1 VCRSHRVVSVTTQI
15 NVIKRC
21 DTYLMKLTKKLIAIP
36 VVVLV
41 AAAAFALPASAAT
54 PERYVTVNAEGI
66 VQVTPDAVRIN
77 ASVSLVAG
85 TSALALSKTSTAA
98 AKVRA
103 ALVAKKIATKD
114 IKTTSISVYPEY
126 NYTQDK
132 GSVQIGYRA
141 SQSFEVIVRNAA
153 SAGAV
158 VDDVVAAAGDDVQ
171 IQGATPFVLDS
182 AKATASARAAAVANA
197 RAKAKSY
204 AELLDVKLGKV
215 TYLVENSSPVSY
227 TPLMGVAKAADSGAT
242 EIDLGNQDV
251 TVSITI
257 RWSLL

>member
-1 VCRSHRVVSVTTQI
+1 
-15 NVIKRC
+15 
-21 DTYLMKLTKKLIAIP
+21 MKITKKFIAIP

-54 PERYVTVNAEGI
+54 PERYVTVNAEGV

-85 TSALALSKTSTAA
+85 TSAQALSKTSTAA

-103 ALVAKKIATKD
+103 ALIAKKIATKD

-158 VDDVVAAAGDDVQ
+158 VDDVVTAAGDDVQ

-227 TPLMGVAKAADSGAT
+227 TPIMGVAKAADSMAT

-257 RWSLL
+257 RWSLI

>member
-1 VCRSHRVVSVTTQI
+1 
-15 NVIKRC
+15 
-21 DTYLMKLTKKLIAIP
+21 MKLTKKYLAVP

-54 PERYVTVNAEGI
+54 PERYVTVNAEGV

-85 TSALALSKTSTAA
+85 TSAQALSKTSTAA

-171 IQGATPFVLDS
+171 IQGATPFILDS

-227 TPLMGVAKAADSGAT
+227 APIMGVAKAADSGAT

>member
-1 VCRSHRVVSVTTQI
+1 
-15 NVIKRC
+15 
-21 DTYLMKLTKKLIAIP
+21 
-36 VVVLV
+36 
-41 AAAAFALPASAAT
+41 
-54 PERYVTVNAEGI
+54 
-66 VQVTPDAVRIN
+66 
-77 ASVSLVAG
+77 
-85 TSALALSKTSTAA
+85 
-98 AKVRA
+98 
-103 ALVAKKIATKD
+103 VAKKIATKD

-141 SQSFEVIVRNAA
+141 SQSFEVIIRNAT

-158 VDDVVAAAGDDVQ
+158 VDDVVAAAGDSIQ

-204 AELLDVKLGKV
+204 AELLEVKLGKV
-215 TYLVENSSPVSY
+215 TYLVENSSPVAY
-227 TPLMGVAKAADSGAT
+227 PTIMGLAKSSDSMAT

-257 RWSLL
+257 RWSLI

>member
-1 VCRSHRVVSVTTQI
+1 
-15 NVIKRC
+15 
-21 DTYLMKLTKKLIAIP
+21 MKLTKKLIAIP

-54 PERYVTVNAEGI
+54 PERYVTVNAEGV

-227 TPLMGVAKAADSGAT
+227 TPIMGVAKAADSGAT

>member
-1 VCRSHRVVSVTTQI
+1 
-15 NVIKRC
+15 
-21 DTYLMKLTKKLIAIP
+21 MKITKKLIAIP
-36 VVVLV
+36 VVALV

-85 TSALALSKTSTAA
+85 TSATALSQASTAA
-98 AKVRA
+98 SKVRA

-114 IKTTSISVYPEY
+114 IKTTSITVYPEY

-158 VDDVVAAAGDDVQ
+158 G
-171 IQGATPFVLDS
+171 
-182 AKATASARAAAVANA
+182 
-197 RAKAKSY
+197 
-204 AELLDVKLGKV
+204 
-215 TYLVENSSPVSY
+215 
-227 TPLMGVAKAADSGAT
+227 
-242 EIDLGNQDV
+242 
-251 TVSITI
+251 
-257 RWSLL
+257 

>member
-1 VCRSHRVVSVTTQI
+1 MKTLKKVSQ
-15 NVIKRC
+15 
-21 DTYLMKLTKKLIAIP
+21 KKFLAIP
-36 VVVLV
+36 VVALV
-41 AAAAFALPASAAT
+41 AAAAFAMPASAAT
-54 PERYVTVNAEGI
+54 PERYITVNAEGV

-77 ASVSLVAG
+77 ATVSLIAP
-85 TSALALSKTSTAA
+85 TSAEALSKASASA

-103 ALVAKKIATKD
+103 ALKAKKIESKD

-141 SQSFEVIVRNAA
+141 TQSFEVIVRNAA

-158 VDDVVAAAGDDVQ
+158 VDDVVAAGGDNVQ

-182 AKATASARAAAVANA
+182 AKATASARTAAVANA
-197 RAKAKSY
+197 RAKATSY
-204 AELLDVKLGKV
+204 ASLLKVKLGKV

-227 TPLMGVAKAADSGAT
+227 APIMGVAKAADTGAT
-242 EIDLGNQDV
+242 EIDLGKQDV

-257 RWSLL
+257 RWALN

>member
-1 VCRSHRVVSVTTQI
+1 
-15 NVIKRC
+15 
-21 DTYLMKLTKKLIAIP
+21 MKLNKKFIAIP
-36 VVVLV
+36 VVALV

-54 PERYVTVNAEGI
+54 PERYITVNAEGV
-66 VQVTPDAVRIN
+66 VQVTPDAVRLN
-77 ASVSLVAG
+77 ASVTNVAS
-85 TSALALSKTSTAA
+85 TSAAALSQTSAA
-98 AKVRA
+98 ATKVRN
-103 ALVAKKIATKD
+103 ALKAKNIATKD
-114 IKTTSISVYPEY
+114 VKTTTISVYPEY

-141 SQSFEVIVRNAA
+141 TQGFEVIIRNAV

-158 VDDVVAAAGDDVQ
+158 VDDVVAAAGDSVQ

-215 TYLVENSSPVSY
+215 TYLVENSSPVAY
-227 TPLMGVAKAADSGAT
+227 PTVMGLEKAADSMAT
-242 EIDLGNQDV
+242 QIDLGNQDV

-257 RWSLL
+257 RWSLV

>member
-1 VCRSHRVVSVTTQI
+1 
-15 NVIKRC
+15 
-21 DTYLMKLTKKLIAIP
+21 MKLTKKLIAIP
-36 VVVLV
+36 VVAAVALV

-54 PERYVTVNAEGI
+54 PERYITINAEGI
-66 VQVTPDAVRIN
+66 VKVTPDAVRLN
-77 ASVSLVAG
+77 ANVTLISA
-85 TSALALSKTSTAA
+85 TSAEALSKTSAAA

-141 SQSFEVIVRNAA
+141 SQSFEVIIRNAT

-158 VDDVVAAAGDDVQ
+158 VDDVVTAAGDSIQ

-182 AKATASARAAAVANA
+182 TKATASARTAAVANA
-197 RAKAKSY
+197 KAKASSY
-204 AELLDVKLGKV
+204 TSLLGVKLGKV

-227 TPLMGVAKAADSGAT
+227 PTILGMAKAADSGAT

>member
-1 VCRSHRVVSVTTQI
+1 
-15 NVIKRC
+15 
-21 DTYLMKLTKKLIAIP
+21 MKLTKKIIAIP

-66 VQVTPDAVRIN
+66 VQVTPDAVRLN
-77 ASVSLVAG
+77 ATVTNIAP
-85 TSALALSKTSTAA
+85 TSAVALSQTSAAA

-103 ALVAKKIATKD
+103 ALKAKMIATKD
-114 IKTTSISVYPEY
+114 VKTTSITVYPEY

-141 SQSFEVIVRNAA
+141 SQSFEVIIRNAT
-153 SAGAV
+153 SAGV
-158 VDDVVAAAGDDVQ
+158 IVDDVVAAAGDTIQ

-227 TPLMGVAKAADSGAT
+227 QPLMGVAKAADTGAT

-257 RWSLL
+257 RWSLV

>member
-1 VCRSHRVVSVTTQI
+1 
-15 NVIKRC
+15 
-21 DTYLMKLTKKLIAIP
+21 MKLTNKLTPKKLIAIP
-36 VVVLV
+36 VVALV

-85 TSALALSKTSTAA
+85 TSAQALSKTSTAA

-204 AELLDVKLGKV
+204 AELLDVKLGRV

-227 TPLMGVAKAADSGAT
+227 VPLVGVAKSADSGAT

>member
-1 VCRSHRVVSVTTQI
+1 
-15 NVIKRC
+15 
-21 DTYLMKLTKKLIAIP
+21 MKLTKKLIAIP

-54 PERYVTVNAEGI
+54 PERYVTVNAEGV

-85 TSALALSKTSTAA
+85 TSAQALSRTSTAA

-114 IKTTSISVYPEY
+114 IKTTSITVYPEY

-227 TPLMGVAKAADSGAT
+227 TPIMGVAKAADSGAT
-242 EIDLGNQDV
+242 EIDLGKQDV

>member
-1 VCRSHRVVSVTTQI
+1 MKI
-15 NVIKRC
+15 N
-21 DTYLMKLTKKLIAIP
+21 KKFIAIP

-41 AAAAFALPASAAT
+41 AAVAFALPASAAT

-77 ASVSLVAG
+77 ASVSLIAG
-85 TSALALSKTSTAA
+85 TSAQALSKTSTAA

-227 TPLMGVAKAADSGAT
+227 SPIMGIAKAADSMAT

-257 RWSLL
+257 RWSLI

>member
-1 VCRSHRVVSVTTQI
+1 
-15 NVIKRC
+15 
-21 DTYLMKLTKKLIAIP
+21 MKLTKKLIAIP

-54 PERYVTVNAEGI
+54 PERYVTVNAEGV

-227 TPLMGVAKAADSGAT
+227 TPLMGVAKAADSMAT

>member
-1 VCRSHRVVSVTTQI
+1 
-15 NVIKRC
+15 
-21 DTYLMKLTKKLIAIP
+21 MKLKRKIIAIP
-36 VVVLV
+36 VAVLV

-54 PERYVTVNAEGI
+54 PERYVTVNAEGV

-85 TSALALSKTSTAA
+85 TSAQALSKTSTAA

-227 TPLMGVAKAADSGAT
+227 QPLMGVAKSADTGAT

>member
-1 VCRSHRVVSVTTQI
+1 
-15 NVIKRC
+15 
-21 DTYLMKLTKKLIAIP
+21 MKLTKKLIAIP

-103 ALVAKKIATKD
+103 ALVAKKIAPKD

>member
-1 VCRSHRVVSVTTQI
+1 
-15 NVIKRC
+15 
-21 DTYLMKLTKKLIAIP
+21 MKLTKKLTPKKLTAIP
-36 VVVLV
+36 VVALV
-41 AAAAFALPASAAT
+41 AAAALALPASAAT

-66 VQVTPDAVRIN
+66 VQVTPDAVRLN

-85 TSALALSKTSTAA
+85 TSAQALSKTSTAA

-158 VDDVVAAAGDDVQ
+158 VDDVVTAAGDDVQ

-227 TPLMGVAKAADSGAT
+227 SPIMGIAKAADSGAT

>member
-1 VCRSHRVVSVTTQI
+1 
-15 NVIKRC
+15 
-21 DTYLMKLTKKLIAIP
+21 MKTLKNLSQKKFLAIP
-36 VVVLV
+36 VVALV
-41 AAAAFALPASAAT
+41 AAAAFAMPASAAT
-54 PERYVTVNAEGI
+54 PERYITVNAEGV

-77 ASVSLVAG
+77 ATVSLIAP
-85 TSALALSKTSTAA
+85 TSAEALSKASAGA

-103 ALVAKKIATKD
+103 ALKAKKIESKD

-141 SQSFEVIVRNAA
+141 TQSFEVIVRNAA

-158 VDDVVAAAGDDVQ
+158 VDDVVVAGGDNVQ

-182 AKATASARAAAVANA
+182 AKATASARTAAVANA
-197 RAKAKSY
+197 RAKATSY
-204 AELLDVKLGKV
+204 ASLLKVKLGKV

-227 TPLMGVAKAADSGAT
+227 TPIMGVAKAADTGAT
-242 EIDLGNQDV
+242 EIDLGKQDV

-257 RWSLL
+257 RWALN

>member
-1 VCRSHRVVSVTTQI
+1 
-15 NVIKRC
+15 
-21 DTYLMKLTKKLIAIP
+21 MKITKKFIAIP
-36 VVVLV
+36 VVALV

-54 PERYVTVNAEGI
+54 PARYVTVNAEGV

-85 TSALALSKTSTAA
+85 TSAQALSKTSTAA

-103 ALVAKKIATKD
+103 ALIAKKIATKD

-153 SAGAV
+153 SAGVV

-227 TPLMGVAKAADSGAT
+227 TPIMGVAKAADSMAT

-257 RWSLL
+257 RWSLI

>member
-1 VCRSHRVVSVTTQI
+1 MKTT
-15 NVIKRC
+15 K
-21 DTYLMKLTKKLIAIP
+21 KLTSRKLIAIP
-36 VVVLV
+36 VVALV

-54 PERYVTVNAEGI
+54 PERYVTVNAEGV

>member
-1 VCRSHRVVSVTTQI
+1 
-15 NVIKRC
+15 
-21 DTYLMKLTKKLIAIP
+21 
-36 VVVLV
+36 VVLV

-227 TPLMGVAKAADSGAT
+227 TPIMGVAKAADSGAT

>member
-1 VCRSHRVVSVTTQI
+1 
-15 NVIKRC
+15 
-21 DTYLMKLTKKLIAIP
+21 MKLSKKLIAIP
-36 VVVLV
+36 VVALV
-41 AAAAFALPASAAT
+41 AAAVFALPASAAT
-54 PERYVTVNAEGI
+54 PERYVTVNAEGV

-103 ALVAKKIATKD
+103 ALIAKKIATKD
-114 IKTTSISVYPEY
+114 IKTTSITVYPEY

-141 SQSFEVIVRNAA
+141 AQSFEVIVRNAA

-204 AELLDVKLGKV
+204 ATLLDVKLGKV

-227 TPLMGVAKAADSGAT
+227 APIMGVAKAADSGAT

>member
-1 VCRSHRVVSVTTQI
+1 MKTLKKVSQ
-15 NVIKRC
+15 
-21 DTYLMKLTKKLIAIP
+21 KKLLAIP
-36 VVVLV
+36 VVALV
-41 AAAAFALPASAAT
+41 AAAAFAMPASAAT
-54 PERYVTVNAEGI
+54 PERYITVNAEGV

-77 ASVSLVAG
+77 ATVSLIAP
-85 TSALALSKTSTAA
+85 TSAEALSKASAGA

-103 ALVAKKIATKD
+103 ALKAKKIESKD

-141 SQSFEVIVRNAA
+141 TQSFEVIVRNAA

-158 VDDVVAAAGDDVQ
+158 VDDVVVAGGDNVQ

-182 AKATASARAAAVANA
+182 AKATASARTAAVANA
-197 RAKAKSY
+197 RAKATSY
-204 AELLDVKLGKV
+204 ASLLKVKLGKV

-227 TPLMGVAKAADSGAT
+227 TPIMGVAKAADTGAT
-242 EIDLGNQDV
+242 EIDLGKQDV

-257 RWSLL
+257 RWALN

>member
-1 VCRSHRVVSVTTQI
+1 
-15 NVIKRC
+15 
-21 DTYLMKLTKKLIAIP
+21 MKLTKKYIAIP
-36 VVVLV
+36 VAVLV

-54 PERYVTVNAEGI
+54 PERYVTVNAEGV

-85 TSALALSKTSTAA
+85 TSAQALAKTSTAA

-227 TPLMGVAKAADSGAT
+227 SPIMGIAKAADSMAT

>member
-1 VCRSHRVVSVTTQI
+1 
-15 NVIKRC
+15 
-21 DTYLMKLTKKLIAIP
+21 MKLTKKLIAIP

-41 AAAAFALPASAAT
+41 AAAAFALPASATT

-66 VQVTPDAVRIN
+66 VQVTPDAVRLN
-77 ASVSLVAG
+77 ATVTNMAP
-85 TSALALSKTSTAA
+85 TSAAALSQTSAAA

-103 ALVAKKIATKD
+103 ALKAKMIATKD
-114 IKTTSISVYPEY
+114 VKTTSITVYPEY

-141 SQSFEVIVRNAA
+141 SQSFEVIIRNAT

-158 VDDVVAAAGDDVQ
+158 VDDVVAAAGDTIQ

-227 TPLMGVAKAADSGAT
+227 EPLMGVAKAADTGAT

-257 RWSLL
+257 RWSLV

>member
-1 VCRSHRVVSVTTQI
+1 M
-15 NVIKRC
+15 KRC
-21 DTYLMKLTKKLIAIP
+21 DTNLMKLTKKLTPKKLIAIP
-36 VVVLV
+36 VVALV
-41 AAAAFALPASAAT
+41 AAAALALPASAAT

-85 TSALALSKTSTAA
+85 TSAQALSKTSTAA

-227 TPLMGVAKAADSGAT
+227 SPIMGIAKATDSGAT

>member
-1 VCRSHRVVSVTTQI
+1 MKTFKKVTP
-15 NVIKRC
+15 
-21 DTYLMKLTKKLIAIP
+21 KKLIAIP
-36 VVVLV
+36 VVALV
-41 AAAAFALPASAAT
+41 AAAAFAMPASAAT
-54 PERYVTVNAEGI
+54 PERYITVNAEGI

-77 ASVSLVAG
+77 ASVSLVAS
-85 TSALALSKTSTAA
+85 TSATALSQASTAA

-114 IKTTSISVYPEY
+114 IKTTSITVFPEY

-132 GSVQIGYRA
+132 GSVQVGYRA

-158 VDDVVAAAGDDVQ
+158 VDDVVAAGGDNVQ

-182 AKATASARAAAVANA
+182 AKATASARTAAVANA
-197 RAKAKSY
+197 RAKALSY
-204 AELLDVKLGKV
+204 ASLLKVKLGKV

-227 TPLMGVAKAADSGAT
+227 QPLMGVAKAADTGAT
-242 EIDLGNQDV
+242 EIDLGKQDV

-257 RWSLL
+257 RWALS

>member
-1 VCRSHRVVSVTTQI
+1 
-15 NVIKRC
+15 
-21 DTYLMKLTKKLIAIP
+21 MKLTKKLIAIP

-215 TYLVENSSPVSY
+215 TYLVENSSPVSH

>member
-1 VCRSHRVVSVTTQI
+1 
-15 NVIKRC
+15 
-21 DTYLMKLTKKLIAIP
+21 MKLTKKLIAIP
-36 VVVLV
+36 VVAAVVLV

>member
-1 VCRSHRVVSVTTQI
+1 
-15 NVIKRC
+15 
-21 DTYLMKLTKKLIAIP
+21 MKITKKFIAIP

-54 PERYVTVNAEGI
+54 PARYVTVNAEGV

-85 TSALALSKTSTAA
+85 TSAQALSKTSTAA

-158 VDDVVAAAGDDVQ
+158 VDDVVTAAGDDVQ

-227 TPLMGVAKAADSGAT
+227 TPIMGVAKAADSMAT

-257 RWSLL
+257 RWSLI